1 MALKVIV
8 DSGSDIPEELVEK
21 YDLIMLPL
29 TVISGDK
36 EYSDGVDIT
45 SKELTDRMK
54 QGEVFTTS
62 QVTYDQFYNKFKEEI
77 EKGNEIVYIALSAGI
92 SGCYNSGV
100 LAMNDILKEYPEASI
115 DVINSNCASLG
126 IGLVAIRA
134 AILVKNG
141 FDSKYIVD
149 KIKFLA
155 DNVEHYFTV
164 DDMQYLYRGGRV
176 TATQKILG
184 GMLNIKPMLTVDKG
198 NGKLIPIDKGRG
210 LKQVYRKI
218 ISKIKEDIADNNLFK
233 TQTMAIVH
241 SDFLENALELKNM
254 ISNELGAENIIV
266 GNIGSTISAHTG
278 PGCIAVFINK
288 KEIGDEIDVFEN

>member
-1 MALKVIV
+1 MALKIIV
-8 DSGSDIPEELVEK
+8 DSGSDIPRELVEK
-21 YDLIMLPL
+21 YGLTMLPL

-54 QGEVFTTS
+54 QGEIFTTS
-62 QVTYDQFYNKFKEEI
+62 QVTYEQFYNKFKEEI
-77 EKGNEIVYIALSAGI
+77 INGNEIVYIALSAGI
-92 SGCYNSGV
+92 SGCFNSGV
-100 LAMNDILKEYPEASI
+100 LAMNDILKEFPEASI
-115 DVINSNCASLG
+115 EVINSNCASLA

-134 AILVKNG
+134 AILAENG

-155 DNVEHYFTV
+155 DNIEHYFTV

-184 GMLNIKPMLTVDKG
+184 GMLNIKPMLTVDKS

-218 ISKIKEDIADNNLFK
+218 ISKIKEDTVNNSLLK

-254 ISNELGAENIIV
+254 ISNELGVENIMV
-266 GNIGSTISAHTG
+266 ENIGSTISAHTG

-288 KEIGDEIDVFEN
+288 KEIGNEIDSFEY

>member
-1 MALKVIV
+1 MALKIIV
-8 DSGSDIPEELVEK
+8 DSGSDIPKELVEK
-21 YDLIMLPL
+21 YDLNVLPL

-54 QGEVFTTS
+54 EGEVFTTS
-62 QVTYDQFYNKFKEEI
+62 QVTYEQFYNKFKEEI
-77 EKGNEIVYIALSAGI
+77 IKGNEIVYIALSEGI

-100 LAMNDILKEYPEASI
+100 LAMNDIIKEYPEASV
-115 DVINSNCASLG
+115 DVINSNCASLA
-126 IGLVAIRA
+126 IGLIAIRA
-134 AILVKNG
+134 AILVENG
-141 FDSKYIVD
+141 FEPKYIIE

-155 DNVEHYFTV
+155 DNIEHYFTV
-164 DDMQYLYRGGRV
+164 DDMKYLHRGGRV

-184 GMLNIKPMLTVDKG
+184 GMLNIKPMLTVNKE
-198 NGKLIPIDKGRG
+198 NGKLVPIDKGRG

-218 ISKIKEDIADNNLFK
+218 ISRIKEDTINNEILK

-241 SDFLENALELKNM
+241 SDSLENALELKNM
-254 ISNELGAENIIV
+254 IANELGIENIIV

-288 KEIGDEIDVFEN
+288 EEIGDEVDIFKY